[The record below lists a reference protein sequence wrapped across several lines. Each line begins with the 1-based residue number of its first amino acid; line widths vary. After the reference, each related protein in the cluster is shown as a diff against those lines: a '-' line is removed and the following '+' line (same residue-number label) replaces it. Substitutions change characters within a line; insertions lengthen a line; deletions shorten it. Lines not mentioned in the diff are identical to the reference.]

1 MKEMPFFR
9 GLPVILAI
17 VAIFFI
23 VGCLGRSPSPRF
35 YALSPMQEG
44 QVISKRKSP
53 AHHAVIGI
61 GPVKV
66 ADYLDESQI
75 VTRTGDNQLVKAEFH
90 RWAGS
95 LNDNLANVLAD
106 NLGFLLPTDRINRY
120 PWRTSV
126 PIDYQVVVDVVRL
139 DGRLGEAAW
148 LVARW
153 SVLSGPEKKLL
164 KMSRSSI
171 REPVSGADYGAV
183 VAAQSRALAR
193 LSQDIAEAIQ
203 GAGKIEADKPTG
215 PRSQP
220 YRRNYTLPSK
230 SKVLS
235 TWWRGAGCYL
245 SLNHGKNQ

>member
-1 MKEMPFFR
+1 MRLAPFSC
-9 GLPVILAI
+9 GLSVLLTIAAILSG
-17 VAIFFI
+17 
-23 VGCLGRSPSPRF
+23 GCRSQSPRF
-35 YALSPMQEG
+35 YTLSPIHED
-44 QVISKRKSP
+44 QVISKGKSP
-53 AHHAVIGI
+53 VQNAVIGI
-61 GPVKV
+61 GPVKL
-66 ADYLDESQI
+66 ADYLDQSML
-75 VTRTGDNQLVKAEFH
+75 VTRTGDNQAVKAEFD
-90 RWAGS
+90 RWVGS
-95 LNDNLANVLAD
+95 FKDNFINVLAD
-106 NLGFLLPTDRINRY
+106 NIGILLPTERIYLY
-120 PWRTSV
+120 PWRVTV

-203 GAGKIEADKPTG
+203 GAGKTEADKPTG